1 MQEQGPLPEDVAPDA
16 GRLPEIRVQ
25 EADHAEVVLQV
36 PNQQRLPRRFKRK
49 LVVCL
54 TFLVI
59 VAVATLALHSI
70 AERVEHT
77 VHHAGSSNLTGAQ
90 LVASRGL
97 RHANTT
103 AVPHAIR
110 WERGRDGQRSRARR
124 DHGGTIRVASPCAAR
139 LSGQTSLWIFIRS
152 LRLVLMTF
160 TP

>member
-103 AVPHAIR
+103 AVPHAFAGNVVAMDNAP
-110 WERGRDGQRSRARR
+110 EPDATTEGRFEW
-124 DHGGTIRVASPCAAR
+124 PP
-139 LSGQTSLWIFIRS
+139 
-152 LRLVLMTF
+152 LVQ
-160 TP
+160 PV